1 MLFYKIRGDD
11 VKENIITSVKKLGY
25 DIYCW
30 TVKFT
35 KPNAKISKNELRF
48 FDCYRNDNILE

>member
-1 MLFYKIRGDD
+1 MLFYKIIGDD

-35 KPNAKISKNELRF
+35 KPNAKISKNQLRF
-48 FDCYRNDNILE
+48 LVHYRNDDILE